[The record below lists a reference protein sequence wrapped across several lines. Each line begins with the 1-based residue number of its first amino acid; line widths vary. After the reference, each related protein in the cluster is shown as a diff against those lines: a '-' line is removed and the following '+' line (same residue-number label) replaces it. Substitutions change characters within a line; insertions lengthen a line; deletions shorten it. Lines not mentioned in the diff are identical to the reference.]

1 MAKRKIKPVAD
12 SREKQ
17 ATYAKNMARYKSAM
31 TQGFYFEAL
40 VIDYAM
46 IEDRLR
52 SMIYH
57 MALLKDR
64 NQIKLWNKTKE
75 KLYAMATFN
84 KTDKPRYSATT
95 LSGKLSIVREAV
107 LWTTQV
113 TDGYEEDRYLVAL
126 KSQIESMDADAL
138 LQALDAVVQW
148 KDYRN
153 EIVHSLLNKNIES
166 VAEKAADVAIHG
178 MELARELDSHE
189 RLLKKGH
196 LIRRSCGLLTE

>member
-1 MAKRKIKPVAD
+1 MANRKIKPVAD

-64 NQIKLWNKTKE
+64 DQFKLWNKTKE

-84 KTDKPRYSATT
+84 KTEKPRYSATT
-95 LSGKLSIVREAV
+95 LSGKLSIVREAL
-107 LWTTQV
+107 LWATQV
-113 TDGYEEDRYLVAL
+113 TDGYEEDRYLTAL

-138 LQALDAVVQW
+138 LQTLDAVVQ
-148 KDYRN
+148 
-153 EIVHSLLNKNIES
+153 
-166 VAEKAADVAIHG
+166 
-178 MELARELDSHE
+178 
-189 RLLKKGH
+189 
-196 LIRRSCGLLTE
+196 